1 MGEAEA
7 KKGVCVYFWQ
17 KRGATEAVSKEKE
30 EAEEEAVINEMQ
42 GRGTLRG
49 SGEGEVN

>member
-7 KKGVCVYFWQ
+7 KGVCVYFWQ

-30 EAEEEAVINEMQ
+30 EEEEAVINEMQ

-49 SGEGEVN
+49 SGEGETRG